1 MIIFA
6 LLRASIIQIMAII
19 EIQTKKDYEEA
30 LKRLEVIW
38 GAKQGTPEDEELD
51 VLATL
56 IEKYEEEHFPIED
69 VKG

>member
-1 MIIFA
+1 
-6 LLRASIIQIMAII
+6 MAII